1 MVKYKQVA
9 NKIRQQILN
18 DEFDSKQALPIEKD
32 LCQRYDVSKDTMKK
46 ALAILV
52 SEGLIY
58 RQSGKGTFIH
68 ENIKNNHDQFIDSS
82 LSGYSAQRENQ
93 DNIVTSQVTYLEAIP
108 APPNAIKS
116 LRLAADS
123 FVFHFERIR
132 TLNDVSEVIEES
144 YIPIELMPNLNQRIL
159 EGSIFSYIEEELNLK
174 IKSAHKNIHV
184 TIADEYSA
192 RILGVNI
199 GDPLP
204 ITTDIIYL
212 STGKPIIYTTVKYNF
227 HKFNFVTTIS
237 R

>member
-9 NKIRQQILN
+9 NKIRQEILN
-18 DEFDSKQALPIEKD
+18 EEYDANVALPVEKE
-32 LCQRYDVSKDTMKK
+32 LCSKYEVSKDTMKK

-68 ENIKNNHDQFIDSS
+68 ENIKYNQQQYIDNS
-82 LSGYSAQRENQ
+82 LSGYSGQRNNSENK
-93 DNIVTSQVTYLEAIP
+93 VSTTVSYLEVITVPTHA
-108 APPNAIKS
+108 AKS
-116 LRLAADS
+116 LRLNSDS

-132 TLNDVSEVIEES
+132 KLNGENEVIEES
-144 YIPIELMPNLNQRIL
+144 YIPIELIPNLTTSIL
-159 EGSIFSYIEEELNLK
+159 EGSLFEYIEDSLKLK
-174 IKSAHKNIHV
+174 IKSAHKSIRV
-184 TIADEYSA
+184 DKTDSYIAEV
-192 RILGVNI
+192 LGVNA

-212 STGKPIIYTTVKYNF
+212 STGVPIIYTEVKYNYN
-227 HKFNFVTTIS
+227 KFNFVTTVN

>member
-9 NKIRQQILN
+9 NIIRQQILN
-18 DEFDSKQALPIEKD
+18 DEFDANQALPIEKEM
-32 LCQRYDVSKDTMKK
+32 CQTYNVSKDTMKK

-68 ENIKNNHDQFIDSS
+68 ENIKNNHEQYIDNS
-82 LSGYSAQRENQ
+82 LSGYSAQRENK
-93 DNIVTSQVTYLEAIP
+93 DNSVTTSVTYLEVIK

-116 LRLAADS
+116 LRLTPNS

-132 TLNDVSEVIEES
+132 TLNNVNEVIEES
-144 YIPIELMPNLNQRIL
+144 YIPIELMPNLNVTIL
-159 EGSIFSYIEEELNLK
+159 EKSLFSYVEDELDLK

-184 TIADEYSA
+184 TKTDEYTA
-192 RILGVNI
+192 NILGVEI

-204 ITTDIIYL
+204 ITTDILYL
-212 STGKPIIYTTVKYNF
+212 STGAPLIYTFVKYNYQ
-227 HKFNFVTTIS
+227 KFNFVTTINK
-237 R
+237 